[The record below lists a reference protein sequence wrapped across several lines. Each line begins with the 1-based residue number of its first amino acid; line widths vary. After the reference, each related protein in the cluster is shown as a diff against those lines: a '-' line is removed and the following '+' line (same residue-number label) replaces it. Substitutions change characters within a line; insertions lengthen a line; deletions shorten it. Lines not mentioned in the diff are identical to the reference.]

1 MLIQQFKRYI
11 FLSYRRVIGPRDLK
25 MIGQKNLRSF
35 HSFLDFPVSWIQEKE
50 KEPRK
55 LANDKKWQWETKPTG
70 YVENERTQHSEGTKR
85 KLHLGIA
92 HKRVRGLGAAVQTGG
107 KSLIF

>member
-1 MLIQQFKRYI
+1 
-11 FLSYRRVIGPRDLK
+11 

-55 LANDKKWQWETKPTG
+55 LANDKKRQWETKPTG
-70 YVENERTQHSEGTKR
+70 YAKNETPHHSEGTKR
-85 KLHLGIA
+85 ELHLGMA
-92 HKRVRGLGAAVQTGG
+92 DKRVRGMGAEVQTGE